1 MSFIYDVTL
10 LLTIEVIKH
19 IWKKTDWKHTT
30 NQKTRSTND

>member
-10 LLTIEVIKH
+10 LLTVEVIKH
-19 IWKKTDWKHTT
+19 IWKKTDWKHT